1 WPAIAP
7 ALADALA
14 AALPAMSK
22 LAGTTAVAARIVAAR
37 RAVVSIVPLFL
48 IRGEGQPDQLY
59 SG

>member
-1 WPAIAP
+1 
-7 ALADALA
+7 
-14 AALPAMSK
+14 MSK